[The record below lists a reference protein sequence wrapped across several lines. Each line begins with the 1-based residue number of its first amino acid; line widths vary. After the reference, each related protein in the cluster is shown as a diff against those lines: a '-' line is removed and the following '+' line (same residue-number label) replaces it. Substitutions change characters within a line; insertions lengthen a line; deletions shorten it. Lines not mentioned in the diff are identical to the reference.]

1 MLKYVSV
8 SIRSLIQLLFI
19 VNTVAF
25 GTGKSMSEGN
35 IFALTNPQYDKRLFM
50 KIENCKLRTSG
61 EHDVYINCFFVFVL
75 TFRTIFVHNMFS

>member
-50 KIENCKLRTSG
+50 KIASSEHKENMLCKQI
-61 EHDVYINCFFVFVL
+61 VFCFDIQNNLCTHVL
-75 TFRTIFVHNMFS
+75 SL

>member
-50 KIENCKLRTSG
+50 KI
-61 EHDVYINCFFVFVL
+61 
-75 TFRTIFVHNMFS
+75 

>member
-25 GTGKSMSEGN
+25 GTGKSLSEGN
-35 IFALTNPQYDKRLFM
+35 IFALTNPQYDERLFM

-61 EHDVYINCFFVFVL
+61 EHDVYINCFLF
-75 TFRTIFVHNMFS
+75 